1 MFGRLSKQPQEA
13 PSAPAGPLDR
23 IGRRTSGEARTE
35 TAAAPADRAARL
47 ASAAAALSEAVE
59 PRLRAMVKAGAPAGE
74 ITRQAGQLAQ
84 AHFRGNGVLL
94 APLELRGYVADVLRP
109 VLPATSFSAPAA
121 TEAEAPEPV
130 AVPAEAHR
138 AVTTPDLS
146 ERSAQASRLAAARP
160 VEIAAKSDAA
170 DRSASRLS
178 RSKVDQARRAVQPGV
193 MTRIDLAAAVSLPRK
208 ELVRQLEGLVAELLV
223 EHRLQLNRPEQD
235 DLVYQIVNDMMG
247 LGPLEPLL
255 EDEAITDIMINGPK
269 QIYVERA
276 GKLDLTSVTFE
287 DNAHLLN
294 ICNRIV
300 SRIGRRVDESSPIC
314 DARLLDGS
322 RVNIIIPPL
331 AIDGASVSIR
341 KFGKRQIGFDQMVH
355 QGNISAA
362 MATVLRIAARCRL
375 NLVVSGGTGSGKTTL
390 LNALSGM
397 IDNGERV
404 VTIEDAA
411 ELRMQQPH
419 VVRLETRPANLE
431 GNGEVNMRDL
441 VKNALRMRPDR
452 IILGE
457 VRGPEAIDLL
467 QAMNTGHDGSMGTL
481 HCQPPARGPDAAR
494 EHGDHGRGQPAA
506 QGDPQPDRGL
516 AADDRADQPHA
527 RRRAPHHAH
536 HRGDG
541 HGRRGR
547 HHPGPVHLRVQGRD
561 PRRQACRRLQE
572 LRPAPALPVAR
583 RLLRSR
589 QGADGGDGMNGAGL
603 DLGTVTIVVAIGAGL
618 TFLALCVVFG
628 GFFAERRL
636 RDRLE
641 DIETRALTGSRSLQM
656 ATLRRVERQG
666 RLPTLDR
673 LLWRWF
679 PNASSDPPEAG
690 RRRAPT

>member
-13 PSAPAGPLDR
+13 PSAPSGPLDR
-23 IGRRTSGEARTE
+23 IGRRTEARTE
-35 TAAAPADRAARL
+35 TAAAPADRAARVGL
-47 ASAAAALSEAVE
+47 AAASLSEAVE
-59 PRLRAMVKAGAPAGE
+59 PRLRALVKAGAPAGE
-74 ITRQAGQLAQ
+74 VTRQAGQLAQ

-109 VLPATSFSAPAA
+109 VLPATSFNAPAA
-121 TEAEAPEPV
+121 SDAEAPPEP
-130 AVPAEAHR
+130 AAAAPAETHR

-146 ERSAQASRLAAARP
+146 ERSAQLSRLAAITP
-160 VEIAAKSDAA
+160 VNMAAKPDTA

-269 QIYVERA
+269 QIYVERG

-314 DARLLDGS
+314 DARLADGS

-331 AIDGASVSIR
+331 AIDGASMSIR

-411 ELRMQQPH
+411 ELRLQQPH

-481 HCQPPARGPDAAR
+481 HANRPR
-494 EHGDHGRGQPAA
+494 E
-506 QGDPQPDRGL
+506 
-516 AADDRADQPHA
+516 
-527 RRRAPHHAH
+527 
-536 HRGDG
+536 
-541 HGRRGR
+541 
-547 HHPGPVHLRVQGRD
+547 
-561 PRRQACRRLQE
+561 
-572 LRPAPALPVAR
+572 AL
-583 RLLRSR
+583 
-589 QGADGGDGMNGAGL
+589 
-603 DLGTVTIVVAIGAGL
+603 T
-618 TFLALCVVFG
+618 
-628 GFFAERRL
+628 
-636 RDRLE
+636 RLE
-641 DIETRALTGSRSLQM
+641 NMVTMGVSSLPPKAIRTQIAGSLQM
-656 ATLRRVERQG
+656 IVQISRMRDGVRRITHITEVMGMEGEVVITQDLFTYEFKGETQDGKLAGAFKSSGLRPHFLSRAAYYG
-666 RLPTLDR
+666 LDKV
-673 LLWRWF
+673 LM
-679 PNASSDPPEAG
+679 EAMG
-690 RRRAPT
+690 